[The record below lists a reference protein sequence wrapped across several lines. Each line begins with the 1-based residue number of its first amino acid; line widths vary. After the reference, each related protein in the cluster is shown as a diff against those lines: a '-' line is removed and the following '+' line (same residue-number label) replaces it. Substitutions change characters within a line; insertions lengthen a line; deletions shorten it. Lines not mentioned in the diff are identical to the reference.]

1 LTTAGEGSENKT
13 SDGTLNN
20 FLANQQRRKQGIK
33 IGRNV
38 KHELSLWKDETLVPR
53 PLEAGENIFEI
64 IMPWVKE
71 QQADLAKLKDIEQ
84 EKKGPK

>member
-1 LTTAGEGSENKT
+1 M
-13 SDGTLNN
+13 
-20 FLANQQRRKQGIK
+20 
-33 IGRNV
+33 

-53 PLEAGENIFEI
+53 ALDPGENIFEI

-71 QQADLAKLKDIEQ
+71 QQEELNKLKDAEQ